1 MMHTILGIFKKTV
14 ARPHTLVAAKPTR
27 LTDLLAALMAA
38 ALLANSASA
47 ATVAIIDSGVDNEHA
62 VIAPHMWVNSGEVIG
77 NGRDDDWNA
86 YVDDIFGWNFA
97 DQNPLIID
105 RSFLG
110 SFTEFPYRFFEAQE
124 KLLRGTITPEEQ
136 EWMRQAIAIR
146 ENQQELQKFGNFVH
160 GTHVA
165 GIVQSQSEDATIMAL
180 KIIPTV
186 VKLPFSRTAALVEG
200 FAKSNG
206 AQVPLAA
213 DTPLKTREKLI
224 KGLLFA
230 LAQAQGLIMGDVGK
244 YLHRQ
249 NIAVANG
256 SFGVSVRSA
265 VGVITPVL
273 RVLLGRP
280 ANDEEIQTYSRYFVS
295 QVIKSQSVLAD
306 SSKDTLFVFAAGN
319 DGTNNDTDGTSP
331 ANIKRD
337 NTLAVAAT
345 NGVANLATFSNF
357 GSEMVDVAAPGVAI
371 RSISPGNEYLVLS
384 GTSQAAPFVAGV
396 ATQIRSINPS
406 LTPADTKKIIKE
418 TVEKIATLVG
428 KVNTGGVVNPARA
441 MRAAELSR
449 SLELSQAIA
458 QANTQLPQGSLSD
471 IQAATTHSEA
481 DGKAHLVALPTGF

>member
-1 MMHTILGIFKKTV
+1 MHTILGIFKKTI
-14 ARPHTLVAAKPTR
+14 ARSRTLVGANPAN
-27 LTDLLAALMAA
+27 LSAVLASVMTAVM
-38 ALLANSASA
+38 LANPASA
-47 ATVAIIDSGVDNEHA
+47 ATVAIIDSGVDNEHPA
-62 VIAPHMWVNSGEVIG
+62 IAPHMWANSGEVIG

-124 KLLRGTITPEEQ
+124 KLLRGTITPEEK
-136 EWMRQAIAIR
+136 EWMRQAIAIP
-146 ENQQELQKFGNFVH
+146 ENLKELQKFGNFVH

-165 GIVQSQSEDATIMAL
+165 GIAQSQSQDATILAL

-186 VKLPFSRTAALVEG
+186 VKLPFSRSAAFVEG

-206 AQVPLAA
+206 AQIPLGA
-213 DTPLKTREKLI
+213 DTPSKTREKLI

-265 VGVITPVL
+265 EGVIKPVL

-280 ANDEEIQTYSRYFVS
+280 ANDEEIQVYSGYFVN
-295 QVIKSQSVLAD
+295 QVIKFQSVLAD

-396 ATQIRSINPS
+396 ATQIRSINPN

-418 TVEKIATLVG
+418 TVEKIAALAG
-428 KVNTGGVVNPARA
+428 KVNSGGVVNPARA

-458 QANTQLPQGSLSD
+458 QANSQVPQGSVSQIETFTTSD
-471 IQAATTHSEA
+471 EA
-481 DGKAHLVALPTGF
+481 RALAMPTGF

>member
-1 MMHTILGIFKKTV
+1 MMHNILGIFKKTI
-14 ARPHTLVAAKPTR
+14 ARSRTLVSARSTN
-27 LTDLLAALMAA
+27 LCGLLPAVM
-38 ALLANSASA
+38 LASSASA
-47 ATVAIIDSGVDNEHA
+47 ASVAIIDSGIDNEHPA
-62 VIAPHMWVNSGEVIG
+62 IAPHMWVNSGEVIG

-86 YVDDIFGWNFA
+86 YADDIFGWNFA

-110 SFTEFPYRFFEAQE
+110 SFTDFPYRFFEVQE
-124 KLLRGTITPEEQ
+124 KLLRGTITPDEK
-136 EWMRQAIAIR
+136 EWMRQAIAIP
-146 ENQQELQKFGNFVH
+146 ENFKELQKFGNFVH

-165 GIVQSQSEDATIMAL
+165 GIVQSQSEDASIMAL

-186 VKLPFSRTAALVEG
+186 VKLPFSRTTAFVKG

-206 AQVPLAA
+206 ANIPLAA
-213 DTPLKTREKLI
+213 DSPVKTREKLL

-230 LAQAQGLIMGDVGK
+230 LAQAQGLVMGDVGK

-265 VGVITPVL
+265 ENVIKPVL

-280 ANDEEIQTYSRYFVS
+280 ANDEEIQTYSRYFVN
-295 QVIKSQSVLAD
+295 QVIKSQGVLVD

-345 NGVANLATFSNF
+345 NGPTNLAIFSNF
-357 GSEMVDVAAPGVAI
+357 GAEMVDVAAPGVAI
-371 RSISPGNEYLVLS
+371 RSTSPGNEYLVLS

-406 LTPADTKKIIKE
+406 LSPADTKKIIKE
-418 TVEKIATLVG
+418 TVEKVATLAG
-428 KVNTGGVVNPARA
+428 KVNSGGVVNPTRA
-441 MRAAELSR
+441 LRAAELSR
-449 SLELSQAIA
+449 SLELSQAIV
-458 QANTQLPQGSLSD
+458 QANTQLPQGSGTELNT
-471 IQAATTHSEA
+471 ATTYSEA